1 MPKATTQS
9 FVTEIPLKTSSKE
22 QAVLHKR
29 FFASKQQYNALLG
42 ECLKRFDAMRADKRF
57 KQAKELY
64 KQKGKKV
71 AAKALFKELAE
82 EYKYREYDLYS
93 YTKQFNKKDA
103 PLSIGARISQQ
114 LAKRVF
120 GAVKEYQLKKRGRP
134 RFKGYRG
141 INSLEDSSI
150 DANLRLKGNTLHY
163 LGLQMSLLYNLKDPI
178 HYHGLNSKI
187 KYARIVK
194 RNFNGHIRYFS
205 QFICEGTPWIK
216 SKNKAG
222 KATVG
227 LDIGPQTIAIV
238 SPEKKY
244 ANLKV
249 FADELKPLKKERKKL
264 QQKIA
269 RQLRKGNPTCYQAD
283 VWQRKDKHWCRKQ
296 GKSIKGKRLVNRSKA
311 LKKTTAK
318 LADIARRQAA
328 YRKTQHGKLVNE
340 ILRTGSHIKTEKLSY
355 KAFQRLFGSSVGLR
369 APGMFVELLKRKAE
383 NAGGK
388 VEEVSTYK
396 TKLSQACHCGNFEKK
411 PLSQRWHKCSCGVEA
426 QRDLY
431 SAYLTSFVE
440 KDTLIASQAQ
450 KSWLGMDIA
459 LHTAMSKIKH
469 ASSRPLPASLGL
481 QKLGSE
487 RVVCAV
493 S

>member
-1 MPKATTQS
+1 MPSKTTPT
-9 FVTEIPLKTSSKE
+9 FITEIPLRVSSHE
-22 QAVLHKR
+22 RAILGKR
-29 FFASKQQYNALLG
+29 FFAAKQQYNALLG
-42 ECLKRFDAMRADKRF
+42 QALKRLEAMRSDSQF
-57 KQAKELY
+57 LEAKKLY
-64 KQKGKKV
+64 KAQGKKEV
-71 AAKALFKELAE
+71 AQSLFKKLSE
-82 EYKYREYDLYS
+82 KHGYRKYDLQAFCKQWN
-93 YTKQFNKKDA
+93 TKRNF
-103 PLSIGARISQQ
+103 LSIGSALTQK
-114 LAKRVF
+114 LAHRAF
-120 GAVKEYQLKKRGRP
+120 ESVKEYELKKRGRP

-141 INSLEDSSI
+141 MHSIEDKQPTT
-150 DANLRLKGNTLHY
+150 LRLKDNHVHY
-163 LGLQMSLLYNLKDPI
+163 LGLKLLLLYNPQDPV
-178 HYHGLNSKI
+178 HYHGMNAPL
-187 KYARIVK
+187 KYIRLVR
-194 RNFNGHIRYFS
+194 RNFNGRKRYFA
-205 QFICEGTPWIK
+205 QLVCEGAPWIK

-244 ANLKV
+244 ADLRV
-249 FADELKPLKKERKKL
+249 FADELRPLKKERKKL

-296 GKSIKGKRLVNRSKA
+296 GKSIKGKRLVNRSIT

-340 ILRTGSHIKTEKLSY
+340 ILRTGDHIKTEKLSY

-431 SAYLTSFVE
+431 SAYLASFVE
-440 KDTLIASQAQ
+440 KDTLIVDQA
-450 KSWLGMDIA
+450 KKAWSGMDIA